1 MFRTRRIVLVVETLA
16 LVVVI
21 GCWFQGMG
29 NAEGQTPYRVIQVQ
43 SGDTLWGLA
52 RKHGDPRRDVRE
64 TITVIR
70 DVNGLKESDLL
81 PGQKLK
87 VPMSVKEEA
96 PND

>member
-1 MFRTRRIVLVVETLA
+1 M
-16 LVVVI
+16 
-21 GCWFQGMG
+21 
-29 NAEGQTPYRVIQVQ
+29 
-43 SGDTLWGLA
+43 
-52 RKHGDPRRDVRE
+52 RE